1 MGILTPD
8 MIRIV
13 RQQRLGY
20 VATVCADGTP
30 NLSPKGTTTVWDD
43 DHLVFADICSPG
55 TAANLERNPAIEVN
69 VVDPIARRGY
79 RFKGRAMIFTDGPQF
94 AAGLDFYRRVQALD
108 NTIVARIRAIVL
120 ITVER
125 AAPLISPIY
134 DLGVTQ
140 SEVEARYRAY
150 YDGLRDNRAVASR
163 A

>member
-79 RFKGRAMIFTDGPQF
+79 RFNGRAMIFTDGPSSRPDWTSTG
-94 AAGLDFYRRVQALD
+94 ACRRS
-108 NTIVARIRAIVL
+108 T
-120 ITVER
+120 TG
-125 AAPLISPIY
+125 S
-134 DLGVTQ
+134 
-140 SEVEARYRAY
+140 
-150 YDGLRDNRAVASR
+150 SR
-163 A
+163 ASGRSSSSRSSGRHP